1 MREIF
6 GKFSKKA
13 STNDNNTGGSL
24 IAGATSLLRECCT
37 GCWLTSRV
45 TTSDDNREG
54 KQVGGE

>member
-24 IAGATSLLRECCT
+24 IAGATSLLRLLYRV
-37 GCWLTSRV
+37 LTSRV
-45 TTSDDNREG
+45 MTSDDNRDG